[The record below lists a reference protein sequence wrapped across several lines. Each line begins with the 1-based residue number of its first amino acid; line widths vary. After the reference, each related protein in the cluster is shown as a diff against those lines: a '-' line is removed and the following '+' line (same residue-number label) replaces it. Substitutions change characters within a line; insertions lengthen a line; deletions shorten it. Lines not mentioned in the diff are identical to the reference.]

1 MPKGVTTKNDVL
13 QLILWGTSPG
23 WRTNANGY
31 LALHVADPSAGT
43 QSTSPA
49 TYTPYARMPITRDS
63 NGWEITADTAQN
75 KNQVQFAICASGSD
89 TITHV
94 SYGETLATAGQI
106 YYCGALS
113 PSIPVAAPIQPQVA
127 IHGITIVEG

>member
-13 QLILWGTSPG
+13 QLILWGTSPS
-23 WRTNANGY
+23 WRTNANGF

-43 QSTSPA
+43 QNTSPA
-49 TYTPYARMPITRDS
+49 TYSPYVRMPITRDS
-63 NGWEITADTAQN
+63 DGWDIVADTAQN

-89 TITHV
+89 TVTHV
-94 SYGETLATAGQI
+94 SYGELITGAGQI
-106 YYCGALS
+106 YYCGTLS

-127 IHGITIVEG
+127 INGITIVEG